1 LGGGV
6 NNVRWL
12 IPLLILSLVY
22 GATVKRECSV
32 SEFLNIAYSSH
43 DPKERTSKV
52 WGWLEESGP
61 VCTKE
66 QLTLLYSNLGSILG
80 NADSVKIRS
89 RIEQLYERA
98 K

>member
-1 LGGGV
+1 M
-6 NNVRWL
+6 RWL
-12 IPLLILSLVY
+12 PILFAAALVY
-22 GATVKRECSV
+22 GATTKRECSV
-32 SEFLNIAYSSH
+32 SEFVSIGYSSH
-43 DPKERTSKV
+43 DPKERADKV

-80 NADSVKIRS
+80 NADSMKVRAK
-89 RIEQLYERA
+89 IEQLYERA

>member
-1 LGGGV
+1 
-6 NNVRWL
+6 VRWL
-12 IPLLILSLVY
+12 VPILLLSLVY

-32 SEFLNIAYSSH
+32 SEFLNVAYSSH
-43 DPKERTSKV
+43 DPKERSSRV
-52 WGWLEESGP
+52 WEWLEESGP

-66 QLTLLYSNLGSILG
+66 QLTLLYSSLGSILG

>member
-1 LGGGV
+1 M
-6 NNVRWL
+6 RWL
-12 IPLLILSLVY
+12 VPLLILSLVY

-43 DPKERTSKV
+43 DPKERSSKV
-52 WGWLEESGP
+52 REWLEESGP

-66 QLTLLYSNLGSILG
+66 QLTLLYSNLGGILG
-80 NADSVKIRS
+80 NADSMKVRS
-89 RIEQLYERA
+89 KIEQLYERA

>member
-1 LGGGV
+1 M
-6 NNVRWL
+6 RWL
-12 IPLLILSLVY
+12 IPALVLSLVY
-22 GATVKRECSV
+22 GATAKRECSV
-32 SEFLNIAYSSH
+32 SEFVSIGYSNH
-43 DPKERTSKV
+43 DPKERAEKV

-66 QLTLLYSNLGSILG
+66 QLTLLYSNLGAILG

-89 RIEQLYERA
+89 KVEQLYERA

>member
-1 LGGGV
+1 M
-6 NNVRWL
+6 RWL
-12 IPLLILSLVY
+12 IPFFILSLVY

-32 SEFLNIAYSSH
+32 SEFLSIAYSSH
-43 DPKERTSKV
+43 DPKERSSKV
-52 WGWLEESGP
+52 WEWLEESGP

>member
-1 LGGGV
+1 
-6 NNVRWL
+6 VRWL
-12 IPLLILSLVY
+12 VLTLVLSLVY
-22 GATVKRECSV
+22 GATAKRECSV
-32 SEFLNIAYSSH
+32 SDFVNLAYSNH
-43 DPKERTSKV
+43 DPKERTDKI

-61 VCTKE
+61 ICTKE

-89 RIEQLYERA
+89 KIEKLYERA

>member
-1 LGGGV
+1 M
-6 NNVRWL
+6 RWL
-12 IPLLILSLVY
+12 IPILILSLVY

-32 SEFLNIAYSSH
+32 SEFVNLAYSSH
-43 DPKERTSKV
+43 DPKERTDKI

-66 QLTLLYSNLGSILG
+66 QLTLIYSNLGNMLG
-80 NADSVKIRS
+80 NADNMKFRS
-89 RIEQLYERA
+89 KIEQLYERA

>member
-1 LGGGV
+1 M
-6 NNVRWL
+6 RWL
-12 IPLLILSLVY
+12 LPILILSLVY

-32 SEFLNIAYSSH
+32 SEFVNLAYSSH
-43 DPKERTSKV
+43 DPKERTSRV
-52 WGWLEESGP
+52 WDWLEESGP

-66 QLTLLYSNLGSILG
+66 QLTLIYSNLGNILG

-89 RIEQLYERA
+89 RVEQLYERA

>member
-1 LGGGV
+1 M
-6 NNVRWL
+6 RWL
-12 IPLLILSLVY
+12 IPILILSLVY
-22 GATVKRECSV
+22 GATEKRECSV
-32 SEFLNIAYSSH
+32 SEFVNIGYSNH
-43 DPKERTSKV
+43 DPKDRAEKV
-52 WGWLEESGP
+52 WEWLEESGP

-80 NADSVKIRS
+80 NADSMKVRA

>member
-1 LGGGV
+1 M
-6 NNVRWL
+6 RWL
-12 IPLLILSLVY
+12 IPIVLLSFVY

-32 SEFLNIAYSSH
+32 SEFVNLAYSTH
-43 DPKERTSKV
+43 DPKERTDKI

-66 QLTLLYSNLGSILG
+66 QLTLIYSNLGNILG
-80 NADSVKIRS
+80 NADSMKFRS
-89 RIEQLYERA
+89 KIEQLHERA

>member
-1 LGGGV
+1 M
-6 NNVRWL
+6 RWV
-12 IPLLILSLVY
+12 PILFAAALVY
-22 GATVKRECSV
+22 GATAKRECSV
-32 SEFLNIAYSSH
+32 SELVNIGYSSH
-43 DPKERTSKV
+43 DPKERAEKV

-66 QLTLLYSNLGSILG
+66 QLTLLYSNLGAILG
-80 NADSVKIRS
+80 SADSMKVRA